1 MTPREVIA
9 YFGNQNRTAIALE
22 ISREAV
28 RKWVDRGAVPKLR
41 QYQIEKVTKGALKAD
56 D

>member
-1 MTPREVIA
+1 MKVSDVIA
-9 YFGNQNRTAIALE
+9 YYGNQNRTAIQLE

-28 RKWVDRGAVPKLR
+28 RKWVAKGEVPKLR
-41 QYQIEKVTKGALKAD
+41 QYQIQAQTKGALKVD

>member
-1 MTPREVIA
+1 MTPKEVIA
-9 YFGNQNRTAIALE
+9 YFGNQNRTAIQLE

-28 RKWVDRGAVPKLR
+28 RKWVANDAVPKLR
-41 QYQIEKVTKGALKAD
+41 QYQIEKLTKGKLKAD

>member
-9 YFGNQNRTAIALE
+9 YFGNQNRTAIALD

-28 RKWVDRGAVPKLR
+28 RKWVARGAVPKLR

-56 D
+56 E